1 MQVLIVEDT
10 TFTRRAIHNFL
21 AEEGMAVV
29 ACGSRAEALEVAGR
43 QPFDAAVVDLQIPD
57 GAGQPPSPQVG
68 LRLARELK
76 ESRPD
81 LGLVLYSEFSEYG
94 AEVLEMAARGLK
106 GIVYC
111 AKPATEPEA
120 LVEALHRACADVF
133 ELGPGVQARR
143 SAASGDDWL
152 ADRLRQ
158 LSLPERERIAAA
170 LVKIEAPSPD
180 GLTDREREVLAR
192 LAQSQTPTGI
202 AAALC
207 ISEGAVRTYLSRVY
221 DKLGLGA
228 EATAGAGLSPL
239 NQQVLAAKAYLL
251 YDEARQAGVPV
262 QSVAV
267 RLRRQR

>member
-21 AEEGMAVV
+21 TEEGMDVI
-29 ACGSRAEALEVAGR
+29 ACGSRAEALEAAGR
-43 QPFDAAVVDLQIPD
+43 QPFAAAVVDLQIPD
-57 GAGQPPSPQVG
+57 GAGQPPTPQVG

-76 ESRPD
+76 ERWPD

-143 SAASGDDWL
+143 PAAGDDWL
-152 ADRLRQ
+152 AGRLRQ
-158 LSLPERERIAAA
+158 LSLPERNRIATA
-170 LVKIEAPSPD
+170 LDRIEAPSPD
-180 GLTDREREVLAR
+180 GLTDREREVLAW
-192 LAQSQTPTGI
+192 LAQSQTPAGI

-221 DKLGLGA
+221 DKLGLSA
-228 EATAGAGLSPL
+228 DATAGAGLSPL

-251 YDEARQAGVPV
+251 YDEARQAGLPV
-262 QSVAV
+262 QGVV
-267 RLRRQR
+267 ERLRRQR